1 MVILTSLTE
10 STTEQGSGNYYPT
23 MDIKNRT
30 NMIYAVFT
38 TPMYVIFIICLIIYK
53 VTNCDLKKQKRKGD
67 KKERKTRTERLL
79 LDFIDY

>member
-1 MVILTSLTE
+1 
-10 STTEQGSGNYYPT
+10 
-23 MDIKNRT
+23 
-30 NMIYAVFT
+30 MIYAVFT